1 MQDGDRP
8 VQRPVGQASVGD
20 APSRLLALRDAVDF
34 AVGWLSENRPR
45 AAR

>member
-1 MQDGDRP
+1 
-8 VQRPVGQASVGD
+8 VGD